1 MKSSTS
7 LETRALVPPFDPDLL
22 RTLRQ
27 IGEDALAAWHRLNRD
42 DYSTERFLNP
52 NTPKTD
58 HVLRNIIVDGEL
70 QLRCEAPSKAVN
82 LYCVNHGL
90 TLADTDQC
98 LASVNTL
105 GSAVSQVIDR
115 NQHLRSA
122 VAELAW
128 RCHLV
133 RPHDD
138 AYDVS
143 FSDPNIPFS
152 IFVSVPE
159 AKNRRSIL
167 RVAENLVHETM
178 HLQLSLFEQ
187 TCPLIDSAVPWSLYS
202 PWKGEER
209 PAQGILHGLYVFV
222 VLRWMWRN
230 VLTGSPD
237 FDDQIFAQ
245 RRVEEIDEEIKAVRE
260 LDGAPALTEDG
271 RKLVAQLYAWFD
283 SERPVT
289 ASAR

>member
-1 MKSSTS
+1 MKTSSSPKTK
-7 LETRALVPPFDPDLL
+7 ALVPPFDPSLP

-27 IGEDALAAWHRLNRD
+27 IGEEALAACHRLTRG

-52 NTPKTD
+52 TAPDAD
-58 HVLRNIIVDGEL
+58 HVLRNIVVDGGL
-70 QLRCEAPSKAVN
+70 QLRCEVPSQAVIR
-82 LYCVNHGL
+82 YCLDHGL
-90 TLADTDQC
+90 TLADEDQC
-98 LASVNTL
+98 LATAKIL
-105 GSAVSQVIDR
+105 ESALSQVIHRDP
-115 NQHLRSA
+115 HLRSA

-128 RCHLV
+128 RCHIV
-133 RPHDD
+133 RAHDD

-159 AKNRRSIL
+159 AQNRRSML

-187 TCPLIDSAVPWSLYS
+187 SCPLIDCAVPWSLYS
-202 PWKGEER
+202 PWKREER
-209 PAQGILHGLYVFV
+209 PAQGILHGLYVFI

-230 VLTGSPD
+230 VLTDSTN

-245 RRVEEIDEEIKAVRE
+245 RRIEDIDSEIRAVRE
-260 LDGAPALTEDG
+260 LEGAPALTEYG
-271 RKLVAQLYAWFD
+271 RQLVAQLYAWFD

-289 ASAR
+289 ASIR